1 MTQPAMTRPAMTQPD
16 DPYGVPTAPELV
28 EAVVE
33 FLEKDVAGELSGR
46 GRFHLRVA
54 VNALNIVRRQLEL
67 DDEHA
72 QRRHEVLTQL
82 QVPDERELANKVRDA
97 EIEDSP
103 ELRGALRA
111 LVTARLQ
118 VNNPVYLETYT

>member
-1 MTQPAMTRPAMTQPD
+1 MTD
-16 DPYGVPTAPELV
+16 EPYGVPTAPELV

-46 GRFHLRVA
+46 RRFHLRVA

-67 DDEHA
+67 TEDHA
-72 QRRHEVLTQL
+72 PLRQEALSSLGVAS
-82 QVPDERELANKVRDA
+82 ERELAAAIRAGDL
-97 EIEDSP
+97 DGDP
-103 ELRGALRA
+103 QLRGALRK

-118 VNNPVYLETYT
+118 VNNPTYLETYT

>member
-1 MTQPAMTRPAMTQPD
+1 MTQTD
-16 DPYGVPTAPELV
+16 ELYGVPAAAQLI

-46 GRFHLRVA
+46 HRFHLRVA
-54 VNALNIVRRQLEL
+54 VNALNIVKRQLEL
-67 DDEHA
+67 NTAHARERDEI
-72 QRRHEVLTQL
+72 LTSL
-82 QVPDERELANKVRDA
+82 GVSSERELADTIRSGQTQDSADLRD
-97 EIEDSP
+97 
-103 ELRGALRA
+103 ALRA